1 MADFLLQQNWIWEVS
16 FPEFLLVT
24 VLLAGGAAYLT
35 GRASARSWLPA
46 SHLIVYLVLLA
57 GATRFIHYALFSGS
71 LLTPW
76 YFGID
81 FVVLLAIG
89 FLGRQR
95 TRAVQMAT
103 QYSFAYTRSG
113 ITGWRPR

>member
-1 MADFLLQQNWIWEVS
+1 MSDALLQKSWIWEVS

-35 GRASARSWLPA
+35 GRASARSWLPPL
-46 SHLIVYLVLLA
+46 HLVIYLILLA
-57 GATRFIHYALFSGS
+57 AATRFIHFALFSGS

-76 YFGID
+76 YYAID
-81 FVVLLAIG
+81 LAVLLAIG
-89 FLGRQR
+89 FWGRQR

-103 QYSFAYTRSG
+103 QYGFAYKRSG
-113 ITGWRPR
+113 VTGWRSR